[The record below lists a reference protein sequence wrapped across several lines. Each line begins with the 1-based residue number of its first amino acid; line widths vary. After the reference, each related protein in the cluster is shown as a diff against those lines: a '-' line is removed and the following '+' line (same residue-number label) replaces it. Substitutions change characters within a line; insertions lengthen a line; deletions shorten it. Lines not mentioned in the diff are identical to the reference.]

1 MFLNDK
7 RLCDTCIFMADSCH
21 LDMCLH
27 PLRRARGK
35 LGKMINNAL
44 VWNGDCSVYI
54 QGKPCFYELIEYRK
68 PKASVSIA
76 NSSEPKEIWKY
87 SEQVYQLLVRR
98 FAESG
103 KVAANDLAEAL
114 AQKHIRYAMEA

>member
-27 PLRRARGK
+27 PLRRERGK

-44 VWNGDCSVYI
+44 VWNGNCSAYI
-54 QGKPCFYELIEYRK
+54 QGKPCFYELIDY
-68 PKASVSIA
+68 SD
-76 NSSEPKEIWKY
+76 EPKEIWKY

-103 KVAANDLAEAL
+103 KVTANDLAEAL
-114 AQKHIRYAMEA
+114 AQKHIQYASEEERNFYPNSP